1 MSRMEKLNQLFKRE
15 ISNMILMGEIG
26 DPRVK
31 FVTVTYADIS
41 KDLTWAHIGFSVLS
55 DRPEDVKA
63 AQAGLDSA
71 RGRVRK
77 LLSERV
83 DIRHMPEIKFVYD
96 KTIVD
101 AFNMSQKLEGIRRE
115 REAREALSSGPETD
129 HPGEFPEIQ
138 EE

>member
-15 ISNMILMGEIG
+15 VGNMILKGEIS

-31 FVTVTYADIS
+31 FVTVTFADIS
-41 KDLTWAHIGFSVLS
+41 KDLTWAHIGFSVLT
-55 DRPEDVKA
+55 DNPETVQA

-77 LLSERV
+77 LLSGRV

-101 AFNMSQKLEGIRRE
+101 AFKMSQKLEDIRRE
-115 REAREALSSGPETD
+115 REARESLSTGPEAEL
-129 HPGEFPEIQ
+129 PGEVPETQ